1 MSASLACCGSA
12 RVGSTCVQ
20 DALELTRTKIMP
32 TVNRQGRVKRKPLG
46 REQFEQKVRFGSVR
60 FGSVRFD
67 FYFIFFGL
75 VWFGSVRFGSVRF
88 DFYFI
93 FGLVWFGSVRFGSG
107 LVIPGMASPL
117 RDYTHAFGAKL
128 L

>member
-75 VWFGSVRFGSVRF
+75 VWFGSVRFGSVRIGSIRF
-88 DFYFI
+88 LFLFFL
-93 FGLVWFGSVRFGSG
+93 FGLVRFGSVRVWSY
-107 LVIPGMASPL
+107 LAWL
-117 RDYTHAFGAKL
+117 HR
-128 L
+128 

>member
-1 MSASLACCGSA
+1 M
-12 RVGSTCVQ
+12 Q

-67 FYFIFFGL
+67 FYFYFFCL
-75 VWFGSVRFGSVRF
+75 VWFGSVRFG
-88 DFYFI
+88 
-93 FGLVWFGSVRFGSG
+93 FGHTWHGFTAEGLHPRVWRQITVVGVAVGFF
-107 LVIPGMASPL
+107 L
-117 RDYTHAFGAKL
+117 RW
-128 L
+128 